1 MIKLLFKSGVFLCL
15 IFIILSFFLPAGNK
29 QPADRQGETAGMFAT
44 AAAVGSLL
52 QDMDGFCRR
61 NPQACATGKS
71 FFGLM
76 AEKARQGAAFA
87 YQWLG
92 SGFHKGAENTEQYLA
107 KQGEMPQKAESSAAA
122 VPAAIAANKA
132 AQPTAADEIKPAKPG
147 TVSSRG
153 APDKHKI
160 KRKQQSKKPAGKQ
173 AGKSEGPGEKRH

>member
-1 MIKLLFKSGVFLCL
+1 MIKLLFKFGVFLCL

-29 QPADRQGETAGMFAT
+29 QPADRQGETVGMFAT

-52 QDMDGFCRR
+52 QDMDGFCSR

-76 AEKARQGAAFA
+76 AEKAQQGAAFA

-92 SGFHKGAENTEQYLA
+92 SGFHKGAENTEQYLV
-107 KQGEMPQKAESSAAA
+107 KQGGTPREPESSATL
-122 VPAAIAANKA
+122 PSAIAANKA
-132 AQPTAADEIKPAKPG
+132 APPTATAEIKPAKPG
-147 TVSSRG
+147 AVSSR
-153 APDKHKI
+153 AASDKHII

-173 AGKSEGPGEKRH
+173 AAKMPVPGEKRH